1 MFYYVMWW
9 YSYAQL
15 SMMQNIYKQ
24 EKIQNY
30 QNFYLKGLG

>member
-1 MFYYVMWW
+1 MFSYVMWW

-15 SMMQNIYKQ
+15 NMMENIYKQ

-30 QNFYLKGLG
+30 QNFYL